1 MKTLALIA
9 TATLTIGSLFSCTAD
24 SSETPEAPDPM
35 NTVEAK
41 VRENI
46 NLTSEGIKINK
57 QVRAFSFNLY
67 REVAK
72 AKKETNYCLS
82 PLGVTFDMGMVMNG
96 ADKETFK
103 QMQNA
108 LGFAGYSIKDINE
121 YIKVM
126 RTSLPELDNL
136 SVFTEANSIW
146 AKKGLTFK
154 DEYIAMNKTYYDAET
169 KDGLPFDETTL
180 NEINQWCNTKT
191 KGLIPQFLDGVP
203 DNLIAVILNALYF
216 KGTWTSPFDANNTD
230 NKPFYLANGSRE
242 TVHMMQQQVNTYA
255 MSDENVTIVQMPYGN
270 GAFSMFAF
278 IPTDTGKSID
288 ALLTNINADTWTKW
302 ISAMNN
308 SKVILSL
315 PRFKMEDKRDMTKIL
330 NTLGIKDAFNAAADF
345 SKMSTSSLSISM
357 VEQKTAIEVTEK
369 GTVAAAVTGTEIATS
384 AGPQIDPK
392 IITANF
398 NRPFGFIITEN
409 STGCMLFAGKVGN
422 PK

>member
-1 MKTLALIA
+1 MKTLALVA
-9 TATLTIGSLFSCTAD
+9 TATLTMGSLFSCTAD
-24 SSETPEAPDPM
+24 SNETPETPDPI

-46 NLTSEGIKINK
+46 NLTSEGVKINE

-82 PLGVTFDMGMVMNG
+82 PLGVTFDLGMVMNG
-96 ADKETFK
+96 ADGETFK
-103 QMQNA
+103 QMQNT
-108 LGFAGYSIKDINE
+108 LGFAGFSLKDINE
-121 YIKVM
+121 YIKAM

-154 DEYIAMNKTYYDAET
+154 NEYIDMNKTYYDAET
-169 KDGLPFDETTL
+169 KDGLPFDITTL

-191 KGLIPQFLDGVP
+191 KGLIPQFLDEIS

-230 NKPFYLANGSRE
+230 NKPFYLADGSRE
-242 TVHMMQQQVNTYA
+242 TVHMMQQQLNTHA
-255 MSDENVTIVQMPYGN
+255 MTDENVTIVQLPYGN

-278 IPTDTGKSID
+278 MPTDTKKSVD
-288 ALLTNINADTWTKW
+288 ALLTTINADTWIKW
-302 ISAMNN
+302 TGSMNN

-315 PRFKMEDKRDMTKIL
+315 PRFKMDDKRDLIEIL
-330 NTLGIKDAFNAAADF
+330 NTLGIKDAFNTAADF
-345 SKMSTSSLSISM
+345 SKMSTSSFSISM
-357 VEQKTAIEVTEK
+357 VKQKTAIEVTEK
-369 GTVAAAVTGTEIATS
+369 GTVAAVVTGTALIGS
-384 AGPQIDPK
+384 AGPQTDPE

-398 NRPFGFIITEN
+398 NRPFCFIITES
-409 STGCMLFAGKVGN
+409 STGCILFAGKIGN